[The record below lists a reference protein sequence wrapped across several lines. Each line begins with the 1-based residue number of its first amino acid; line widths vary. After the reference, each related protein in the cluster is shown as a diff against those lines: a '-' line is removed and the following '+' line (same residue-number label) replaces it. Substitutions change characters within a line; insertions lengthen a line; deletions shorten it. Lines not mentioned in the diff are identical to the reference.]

1 LGWCLSLVV
10 CALVGSTIREYR
22 MLLPLG
28 HERGLS
34 TYIMLKEA
42 FSRFDPTFAGI
53 GLLVGIA
60 TLGMVVWS
68 RRGSSGI

>member
-1 LGWCLSLVV
+1 MGWCLYLVV
-10 CALVGSTIREYR
+10 FALTGSVVGEYR

-28 HERGLS
+28 QVRGYG
-34 TYIMLKEA
+34 TYILLKAA
-42 FSRFDPTFAGI
+42 FGRFDPASAAI

-68 RRGSSGI
+68 RRGRSMV